1 MKSGQPG
8 CPREDSP
15 LGILLPLLLQES
27 VLWTSL
33 VVQWLK
39 SCASNVG
46 DVGLIPSLG
55 TKIPHTMQRQ
65 DQIIIIFYPALFV
78 DKASF

>member
-1 MKSGQPG
+1 M
-8 CPREDSP
+8 
-15 LGILLPLLLQES
+15 
-27 VLWTSL
+27 
-33 VVQWLK
+33 VQWLK

-46 DVGLIPSLG
+46 DVGLIPGLG